1 MAKIA
6 ASYSKSTGPDGVR
19 LKVIPASSP
28 QAGFS
33 IARLIL
39 SGFLAYFAL
48 VIVGGIL
55 GSILSPILMG
65 ILGVLG
71 STGFEIA
78 GLLTVAVGSVV
89 GLFLWFKTY
98 KWFTGWYFRTQAKTR
113 HAYDVELLVN
123 ASGIKNLA
131 TNHFISRDD
140 IHRMV
145 LKNGFD
151 GSVDIPMTNMAVAGS
166 ALTVGTMAAG
176 HAITNGFV
184 AVANAKKRAVAAVSY
199 QVAVEAG
206 GVSHLVAGGMND
218 VCAHGLMTEI
228 ERALNS

>member
-71 STGFEIA
+71 STGFKIA

-151 GSVDIPMTNMAVAGS
+151 GSVDIPMTNMAVAGN

-184 AVANAKKRAVAAVSY
+184 AVANAQKRAVAEVSY

-228 ERALNS
+228 QRALNS

>member
-1 MAKIA
+1 MTKIA

-19 LKVIPASSP
+19 LKVTPASSP

-39 SGFLAYFAL
+39 SGMIAYFGLA
-48 VIVGGIL
+48 IIGM
-55 GSILSPILMG
+55 ILSPVLMG
-65 ILGVLG
+65 FFGVFGSFGFKIAGFLIFAAACVLG
-71 STGFEIA
+71 P
-78 GLLTVAVGSVV
+78 
-89 GLFLWFKTY
+89 FLWFKSY

-123 ASGIKNLA
+123 ASGIRNLA

-140 IHRMV
+140 IHRLV

-151 GSVDIPMTNMAVAGS
+151 GTVDIPMTNMAVAGN
-166 ALTVGTMAAG
+166 AVTVGTMVAG
-176 HAITNGFV
+176 QAITNGF
-184 AVANAKKRAVAAVSY
+184 AAIANATKRAVAAVSY

>member
-6 ASYSKSTGPDGVR
+6 ASYTKSTGPDGVR

-71 STGFEIA
+71 STGFKIA

-140 IHRMV
+140 IHRLV

-151 GSVDIPMTNMAVAGS
+151 GSVDIPMTNMAVAGN

-184 AVANAKKRAVAAVSY
+184 AVANAQKRAVAEVSY

-228 ERALNS
+228 QRALNS